1 MKKLIFTSV
10 LALFPFAFAQAA
22 VFIKYDDIEGE
33 STKSAPTPTTL
44 KVESASTGTTQ
55 TTPGA
60 TRVVAPED
68 PQKGQV
74 DAYLEI
80 EGVEG
85 ESTETKGN
93 VETEWKVEEG
103 ESAPLRPQRITPKP
117 TPGIEPDEIDFMG
130 DDGSNATN
138 FGILLS
144 GGSDEGSEEAQE
156 SRHEL
161 GHILLQGAQE
171 EGAPIENISLNY
183 EKVEAKVTQPVK
195 FLGFIPLTARATVEI
210 DAEDRVKVRFPW
222 WAILASGKDSEGV
235 GERTFATLSNVLK
248 TKHDT
253 VKNSINNIR

>member
-1 MKKLIFTSV
+1 MKKFIFAGVIS
-10 LALFPFAFAQAA
+10 LLPFAFAQAA

-44 KVESASTGTTQ
+44 KIDAVQASTTQ

-60 TRVVAPED
+60 TGIATPED

-85 ESTETKGN
+85 ESTEAKGN
-93 VETEWKVEEG
+93 VEYEWKVEEG

-130 DDGSNATN
+130 DDEPNATN
-138 FGILLS
+138 FGILLG
-144 GGSDEGSEEAQE
+144 GGSDDSDKDAAKNREEVAQ
-156 SRHEL
+156 
-161 GHILLQGAQE
+161 ILLEGAQA
-171 EGAPIENISLNY
+171 EGAPVESLSLNY
-183 EKVEAKVTQPVK
+183 EKIKAKVAQPVK
-195 FLGFIPLTARATVEI
+195 LLGFIPVTAKATVEI
-210 DAEDRVKVRFPW
+210 DAQERVKVRFPW
-222 WAILASGKDSEGV
+222 WAILAGGKDSEGV
-235 GERTFATLSNVLK
+235 GERTFTTLSNVLK